1 MPSTSQ
7 LTSNSRSMN
16 GLNTINANS
25 VFTDSLEVG
34 TLQIDTQGTAPTRT
48 LGDNTTNIANC
59 QFVQSAVNTAGA
71 NYVDLTNTQTI
82 SGQKTFSNTNTLISG
97 NLITNSIRS
106 ASATTDINIG
116 QNLTTGDI
124 NMGTTFIGPTMNIAL
139 NWGNGSNSGQLALR
153 GGSFT
158 LASTGNYNQ
167 SSGASFQTNISTN
180 QSTGE
185 LAIGTAGARSGA
197 IYINTGNTSTAP
209 LNISS
214 GTNTN
219 APITIGSTFSSTQTL
234 DINAITTFSKIP
246 SCSIAPTTGNDLCN
260 KTYVDSMSG
269 VSLSGSNVW
278 TGTNSFNTNLPTST
292 LTPTTSTELTPKNYV
307 DSNFVDKTTTQTI
320 TGDKTF
326 TGQADFLSLS
336 ATYISNTSSIDTPS
350 ITSGL
355 GTDNLNVGANQTS
368 GILFLGCRTNR
379 TGAINIG
386 TLATG
391 NAPINIGSTSS
402 TTQTATHNAITTFNK
417 IPLCSGV
424 PATGDHLTNKTYVDG
439 AISTAGAGY
448 VNLTGTQTISGQKTF
463 SNANTYIGG
472 NLVSNNIK
480 STSGSLNISTNPASV
495 VDNVNITTGAEMFL
509 DCGSLGKIYLT
520 QSGGSCMS
528 INGGGAIF
536 NVDVDFYGQ
545 TTIDPYTVFNMM
557 PTATIIQ
564 NASSV
569 VPSGFLYCDGTAVSR
584 TTYSTLFNRL
594 GTTYGAGN
602 GTTTFNL
609 PNFKGAFLRGA
620 SSQVVGGITYAGG
633 AVGTA
638 QQDSVLEPR
647 NQGYWN
653 IDAGGG
659 GSSRQVRSRVEIATD
674 PLDTGTS
681 QTTDFARQ
689 NTTENRPFNHAV
701 YYYIRY

>member
-7 LTSNSRSMN
+7 LISNSRSMN

-48 LGDNTTNIANC
+48 LGDNTTNIATC
-59 QFVQSAVNTAGA
+59 QFVQSAVGGLGSS
-71 NYVDLTNTQTI
+71 YV
-82 SGQKTFSNTNTLISG
+82 TLG
-97 NLITNSIRS
+97 
-106 ASATTDINIG
+106 
-116 QNLTTGDI
+116 
-124 NMGTTFIGPTMNIAL
+124 
-139 NWGNGSNSGQLALR
+139 
-153 GGSFT
+153 
-158 LASTGNYNQ
+158 
-167 SSGASFQTNISTN
+167 
-180 QSTGE
+180 
-185 LAIGTAGARSGA
+185 
-197 IYINTGNTSTAP
+197 
-209 LNISS
+209 
-214 GTNTN
+214 
-219 APITIGSTFSSTQTL
+219 
-234 DINAITTFSKIP
+234 
-246 SCSIAPTTGNDLCN
+246 
-260 KTYVDSMSG
+260 
-269 VSLSGSNVW
+269 
-278 TGTNSFNTNLPTST
+278 
-292 LTPTTSTELTPKNYV
+292 
-307 DSNFVDKTTTQTI
+307 TTQTI

-336 ATYISNTSSIDTPS
+336 ASYISNTSSIDTPS

-424 PATGDHLTNKTYVDG
+424 PATGNHLTNKTYVDG
-439 AISTAGAGY
+439 AIASSGGVTL
-448 VNLTGTQTISGQKTF
+448 NTTQTITGEKTF
-463 SNANTYIGG
+463 SNTNTYIGG
-472 NLVSNNIK
+472 NLVTNNIK
-480 STSGSLNISTNPASV
+480 STSGSLNISTNSASV
-495 VDNVNITTGAEMFL
+495 VDNINISTGAELFL

-520 QSGGSCMS
+520 QDGGLCFS
-528 INGGGAIF
+528 INGGGAGF
-536 NVDVDFYGQ
+536 NVDVDFFGN
-545 TTIDPYTVFNMM
+545 TTMDNYSVCNMM

-569 VPSGFLYCDGTAVSR
+569 VPSGFLYCDGTAVQR
-584 TTYSTLFNRL
+584 GTYTNLFNRI
-594 GTTYGAGN
+594 GTTYGIGN

-620 SSQVVGGITYAGG
+620 QSQVVGGITYAGG
-633 AVGTA
+633 TVGTA

-659 GSSRQVRSRVEIATD
+659 GASRQVRSRAEIATD
-674 PLDTGTS
+674 PLDTGAS
-681 QTTDFARQ
+681 QTTDFLRQ
-689 NTTENRPFNHAV
+689 NTIENRPFNHAV